1 MPQPQPGD
9 VVSLGGHER
18 LTITH
23 LTDDLL
29 EVAAEW
35 DPATADHRPLAHLH
49 PNQDEHFV
57 VHEGELTAAIDGAE
71 RVLRAGDTLEV
82 PRGTAHAMWNT
93 GDGPARATWQVRPAL
108 RTAQLWAAIDGASRA
123 GGRMPTP
130 EEGARLLE
138 EYAPEFQLVLP
149 PGA

>member
-1 MPQPQPGD
+1 MPQPGD

-18 LTITH
+18 RTITQ

-35 DPATADHRPLAHLH
+35 DPASADHRPLAHLH
-49 PNQDEHFV
+49 PHQDEHFV
-57 VHEGELTAAIDGAE
+57 VHEGELTAAIDGVE
-71 RVLRAGDTLEV
+71 RVLRAGDTLDV
-82 PRGTAHAMWNT
+82 PRGTPHAMWNT

-123 GGRMPTP
+123 AGRIPTP

>member
-1 MPQPQPGD
+1 MLAPKRKQRTMPQPQPGD

-23 LTDDLL
+23 LTADLL

-35 DPATADHRPLAHLH
+35 DPAAADHRPLAHLH

-71 RVLRAGDTLEV
+71 RVLRAGDTLDV
-82 PRGTAHAMWNT
+82 PRGTSNAMWN
-93 GDGPARATWQVRPAL
+93 A
-108 RTAQLWAAIDGASRA
+108 
-123 GGRMPTP
+123 
-130 EEGARLLE
+130 
-138 EYAPEFQLVLP
+138 
-149 PGA
+149 